1 MPPALDVRDA
11 NRNSEIALYREGPV
25 ATSDPVIITCAITGG
40 IHTPTMS
47 PHLPITPDEIAQS
60 AIEAAE
66 AGAAILHLHARN
78 PDTGRPVQDPDMFM
92 RFLPRIKQSTDA
104 VLNITTGGGLG
115 MSLDERIA
123 PALRAKPE
131 VCSLN
136 MGTMNFGAFE
146 LAGKY
151 SEWKHDWEKPYLEST
166 RSLIYANTFEM
177 LERIMIEVGQAHDV
191 RFEYECY
198 DLSHLETLKYFA
210 DKGLVKPPFLIQ
222 GIFGIQGGMG
232 ARIEHLVHFKST
244 ADKMFGDSYKF
255 SAFGVG
261 RLQMQF
267 VTVAAILG
275 GAVRVGLE
283 DSLFIGRGELARSN
297 AEQVRKIRQIVE
309 ELGME
314 LATPQQ
320 AREILA
326 LKGGDRV
333 AF

>member
-1 MPPALDVRDA
+1 M
-11 NRNSEIALYREGPV
+11 NK
-25 ATSDPVIITCAITGG
+25 VIITCAVTGG

-47 PHLPITPDEIAQS
+47 PYLPVTPNEIAES

-66 AGAAILHLHARN
+66 AGASILHLHARD
-78 PDTGRPVQDPDMFM
+78 PETGRPRQDPALFM
-92 RFLPRIKQSTDA
+92 QFLPRIKQATDA

-115 MSLDERIA
+115 MSLEERIA

-146 LAGKY
+146 LAKKFTG
-151 SEWKHDWEKPYLEST
+151 WKHEWELPYLEST
-166 RSLIYANTFEM
+166 KGLIYANTFTM
-177 LERIMIEVGQAHDV
+177 LERIMVEVGQAYGV
-191 RFEYECY
+191 RFEFECY

-232 ARIEHLVHFKST
+232 ARIENLMHFKSM
-244 ADKMFGDSYKF
+244 ADQIFGNDYRF
-255 SAFGVG
+255 SAFAVG
-261 RLQMQF
+261 RYQMSF
-267 VTVAAILG
+267 LTVAAVLG

-283 DSLFIGRGELARSN
+283 DSLYIGRGELAKSN
-297 AEQVRKIRQIVE
+297 AQQVRKIRRIVE
-309 ELGME
+309 ELGHE
-314 LATPQQ
+314 IASPAD
-320 AREILA
+320 ARKMLD

-333 AF
+333 DF

>member
-1 MPPALDVRDA
+1 MKRADK
-11 NRNSEIALYREGPV
+11 
-25 ATSDPVIITCAITGG
+25 VIITCAVTGG

-47 PHLPITPDEIAQS
+47 PYLPITPDEIAAS

-78 PDTGRPVQDPDMFM
+78 PETGKPTQDADTFM

-115 MSLDERIA
+115 MTLEERIA
-123 PALRAKPE
+123 PAHRAKPE

-146 LAGKY
+146 LAKKY
-151 SEWKHDWEKPYLEST
+151 DRWRHDWEQPYLEGT
-166 RSLIYANTFEM
+166 KDLIYANTFTM
-177 LERIMIEVGQAHDV
+177 LERIMVEVGQAHGV

-210 DKGLVKPPFLIQ
+210 DLGLVKPPFLIQ
-222 GIFGIQGGMG
+222 GIFGVQGGMG
-232 ARIEHLVHFKST
+232 ARLQNLTHFKAM
-244 ADKMFGDSYKF
+244 ADDIFGEDHRF
-255 SAFGVG
+255 SAFAVG
-261 RLQMQF
+261 RSQMPF
-267 VTVAAILG
+267 LTVAAIMG

-283 DSLFIGRGELARSN
+283 DSLYIGRGELATSN
-297 AEQVRKIRQIVE
+297 AQQVAKIRRIVE
-309 ELGME
+309 ELGLE
-314 LATPQQ
+314 IATPAE
-320 AREILA
+320 ARAMLD

>member
-1 MPPALDVRDA
+1 M
-11 NRNSEIALYREGPV
+11 NK
-25 ATSDPVIITCAITGG
+25 VIITCAVTGG

-47 PHLPITPDEIAQS
+47 PYLPITPNEIAES

-66 AGAAILHLHARN
+66 AGASILHLHARD
-78 PDTGRPVQDPDMFM
+78 PETGRPRQDPALFM
-92 RFLPRIKQSTDA
+92 QFLPRIKQTTDA

-115 MSLDERIA
+115 MSLEERIA

-146 LAGKY
+146 LAKKFTG
-151 SEWKHDWEKPYLEST
+151 WKHEWELPYLEST
-166 RSLIYANTFEM
+166 KGLIYANTFTM
-177 LERIMIEVGQAHDV
+177 LERIMVEVGQAHGV
-191 RFEYECY
+191 RFEFECY

-232 ARIEHLVHFKST
+232 ARIENLMHFKSM
-244 ADKMFGDSYKF
+244 ADQIFGNDYRF
-255 SAFGVG
+255 SAFAVG
-261 RLQMQF
+261 RYQMSF
-267 VTVAAILG
+267 LTVAAVLG

-283 DSLFIGRGELARSN
+283 DSLYIGRGELAKSN
-297 AEQVRKIRQIVE
+297 AQQVRKIRRIVE
-309 ELGME
+309 ELGHE
-314 LATPQQ
+314 IASPAD
-320 AREILA
+320 ARKMLD

-333 AF
+333 DF

>member
-1 MPPALDVRDA
+1 M
-11 NRNSEIALYREGPV
+11 SGMQ
-25 ATSDPVIITCAITGG
+25 DPVIITCAVTGG

-47 PHLPITPDEIAQS
+47 PYLPITPDEIAES

-66 AGAAILHLHARN
+66 AGAAILHLHARD
-78 PDTGRPVQDPDMFM
+78 PETGRPVQDPDLFM
-92 RFLPRIKQSTDA
+92 QFLPRIKQATDA
-104 VLNITTGGGLG
+104 VVNITTGGGLG
-115 MSLDERIA
+115 MTLEQRLA

-136 MGTMNFGAFE
+136 MGSMNFGAFE
-146 LAGKY
+146 LGAKY
-151 SEWKHDWEKPYLEST
+151 DKWQHDWEKPYLEAT
-166 RSLIYANTFEM
+166 KDLIYANTFAM

-198 DLSHLETLKYFA
+198 DLSHLETLQYFA
-210 DKGLVKPPFLIQ
+210 DMGLVKPPFLIQ

-232 ARIEHLVHFKST
+232 ARIENLVHFKML
-244 ADKMFGDSYKF
+244 ADRMFGDDYKF

-261 RLQMQF
+261 RQQIHF

-283 DSLFIGRGELARSN
+283 DSLYIGRGELAKSN
-297 AEQVRKIRQIVE
+297 AEQVRKIRTIVE
-309 ELGME
+309 ALG
-314 LATPQQ
+314 LTIATPEE
-320 AREILA
+320 AREILG

-333 AF
+333 DF

>member
-1 MPPALDVRDA
+1 M
-11 NRNSEIALYREGPV
+11 NK
-25 ATSDPVIITCAITGG
+25 VIITCAVTGG

-47 PHLPITPDEIAQS
+47 PYLPVTPNEIAES

-66 AGAAILHLHARN
+66 AGASILHLHARD
-78 PDTGRPVQDPDMFM
+78 PETGRPRQDPELFM
-92 RFLPRIKQSTDA
+92 QFLPRIKRATDA

-115 MSLDERIA
+115 MSLEERIS

-146 LAGKY
+146 LAKKFTG
-151 SEWKHDWEKPYLEST
+151 WKHGWELPYLEST
-166 RSLIYANTFEM
+166 KGLIYANTFTM
-177 LERIMIEVGQAHDV
+177 LERIMIEVGQAHGV
-191 RFEYECY
+191 RFEFECY

-232 ARIEHLVHFKST
+232 ARIENLMHFKSM
-244 ADKMFGDSYKF
+244 ADQIFGGDYRF
-255 SAFGVG
+255 SAFAVG
-261 RLQMQF
+261 RQQMSF
-267 VTVAAILG
+267 LTVAAVMG

-283 DSLFIGRGELARSN
+283 DSLYIGRGELAKSN
-297 AEQVRKIRQIVE
+297 AQQVRKIRRIVE
-309 ELGME
+309 ELGH
-314 LATPQQ
+314 
-320 AREILA
+320 EIASPAEVRKMLD

-333 AF
+333 DF

>member
-1 MPPALDVRDA
+1 M
-11 NRNSEIALYREGPV
+11 SK
-25 ATSDPVIITCAITGG
+25 VIITCAVTGG

-47 PHLPITPDEIAQS
+47 PYLPITPKEIADS
-60 AIEAAE
+60 AIEAAQ
-66 AGAAILHLHARN
+66 AGACILHLHARD
-78 PDTGRPVQDPDMFM
+78 PETGRPRQDPELFM
-92 RFLPRIKQSTDA
+92 QFLPKIKRATDA

-146 LAGKY
+146 LAKRFTG
-151 SEWKHDWEKPYLEST
+151 WKHEWELPYLEST
-166 RSLIYANTFEM
+166 KGLIYANTFTM
-177 LERIMIEVGQAHDV
+177 LERIMVEVGQAHGV
-191 RFEYECY
+191 RFEFECY

-232 ARIEHLVHFKST
+232 ARIENLMHFKSM
-244 ADKMFGDSYKF
+244 ADQIFGGDYHF
-255 SAFGVG
+255 SAFAVG
-261 RLQMQF
+261 RYQMSF
-267 VTVAAILG
+267 LTVAAVLG

-283 DSLFIGRGELARSN
+283 DSLYIGRGELAKSN
-297 AEQVRKIRQIVE
+297 AQQVSKIRRIVE
-309 ELGME
+309 ELGHE
-314 LATPQQ
+314 IASPAD
-320 AREILA
+320 ARKMLD

-333 AF
+333 DF

>member
-1 MPPALDVRDA
+1 M
-11 NRNSEIALYREGPV
+11 NK
-25 ATSDPVIITCAITGG
+25 VIITCAVTGG

-47 PHLPITPDEIAQS
+47 PYLPVTPNEIAES

-66 AGAAILHLHARN
+66 AGASILHLHARD
-78 PDTGRPVQDPDMFM
+78 PETGRPRQDPALFM
-92 RFLPRIKQSTDA
+92 QFLPRIKQATDA

-115 MSLDERIA
+115 MSLEERIA

-146 LAGKY
+146 LAKKFTG
-151 SEWKHDWEKPYLEST
+151 WKHEWELPYLEST
-166 RSLIYANTFEM
+166 KGLIYANTFTM
-177 LERIMIEVGQAHDV
+177 LERIMVEVGQAHGV
-191 RFEYECY
+191 RFEFECY

-232 ARIEHLVHFKST
+232 ARIENLMHFKSM
-244 ADKMFGDSYKF
+244 ADQIFGNDYRF
-255 SAFGVG
+255 SAFAVG
-261 RLQMQF
+261 RYQMSF
-267 VTVAAILG
+267 LTVAAVLG

-283 DSLFIGRGELARSN
+283 DSLYIGRGELAKSN
-297 AEQVRKIRQIVE
+297 AQQVRKIRRIVE
-309 ELGME
+309 ELGHE
-314 LATPQQ
+314 IASPAD
-320 AREILA
+320 ARKMLD

-333 AF
+333 DF